1 MESEVFIL
9 LQQKILG
16 SLEHMQA
23 THMNSEFVLSA
34 KRGKKPTVI
43 IATMRQTRTKSIWY
57 NRTSGQAC
65 KYEGNYNSH
74 NSNFHGAI
82 IYLEFNSNYFETN
95 KEVTT

>member
-1 MESEVFIL
+1 LESEVFIL

-43 IATMRQTRTKSIWY
+43 IATMRQTRMKSIY
-57 NRTSGQAC
+57 MTQVGRPVNMKET
-65 KYEGNYNSH
+65 
-74 NSNFHGAI
+74 I
-82 IYLEFNSNYFETN
+82 IATTQTFMVPSYIEFNCNYFETN